1 MATPFVSVAVPKLV
15 APAEKETE
23 PVGLSPLTLAFNV
36 ICPFTFPALGVATRV
51 VALVAGVIVMV
62 TAEEVLAVLLLS
74 PS

>member
-1 MATPFVSVAVPKLV
+1 MSVAVPKLV

-51 VALVAGVIVMV
+51 EALSW
-62 TAEEVLAVLLLS
+62 LALS
-74 PS
+74 